1 MIHSWCVQVVAWMV
15 PPQKL
20 KYHCI
25 PRTVH
30 RSQHLKK
37 KKNQS
42 NLLKFLFQ
50 QTWIFGKEVI
60 PLSDFNSIVMEIPR
74 GVYHGTF
81 QERFYITNLL
91 DIGFYRETSPGSV
104 ISDTWQGQ
112 TLSLQESMIIK
123 KVFLRV
129 WKNNNLDH
137 RLAHRDDCMAPP
149 CTDIL
154 NQAYIYTYAQ
164 LFCGWLE
171 ASSATAWCMVGLTQG

>member
-37 KKNQS
+37 KKIRATYLNSYS
-42 NLLKFLFQ
+42 NRPGYLAKRLYHCQILILLLWKFQEEF
-50 QTWIFGKEVI
+50 IMG
-60 PLSDFNSIVMEIPR
+60 
-74 GVYHGTF
+74 HF